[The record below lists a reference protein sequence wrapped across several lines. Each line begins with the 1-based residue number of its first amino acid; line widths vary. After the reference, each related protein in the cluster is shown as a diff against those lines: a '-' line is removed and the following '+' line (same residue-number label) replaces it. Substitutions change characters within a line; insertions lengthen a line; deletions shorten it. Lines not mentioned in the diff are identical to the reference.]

1 MDPFSTWGLDLIRA
15 LQNLG
20 TWLLTPMQAFT
31 FLGNEIF
38 FMVALP
44 LIFWCVNKALGRD
57 LALLLALANFFNGLV
72 KELCRLPRPFWVD
85 SRLALSAETSFG
97 LPSGH
102 AMNTTTLF
110 GYVATRLQRPWRWLP
125 IVIIL
130 LVSISRLY
138 LGMHFPGDV
147 LGGWV
152 LGALLLAGAIW
163 LRPRAAAW
171 LHGLPLGTHV
181 VLALAAALAVL
192 GLYTLVLALP
202 GGDRQTY
209 GLLLFAGAQ
218 EATREGSGT
227 LTGMFFGLWVGLV
240 VEARYVRFA
249 TAGPLWQRALRYLL
263 GMIGVVGLWAG
274 LKAIFPAEPYGAG
287 LALRAVRYALMML
300 WTTWFWPWLFMRIGL
315 GQSDAIGP
323 AGRR

>member
-1 MDPFSTWGLDLIRA
+1 MGADLIRA

-44 LIFWCVNKALGRD
+44 LVFWCVNKALGRD
-57 LALLLALANFFNGLV
+57 LVLLLALSNFFNGLV
-72 KELCRLPRPFWVD
+72 KGLCRLPRPFWID
-85 SRLALSAETSFG
+85 SRLALSSETSFG

-102 AMNTTTLF
+102 TMNTTILF
-110 GYVATRLQRPWRWLP
+110 GYITTRLRRAWRWLP

-130 LVSISRLY
+130 LVSVSRLY

-147 LGGWV
+147 LAGWA
-152 LGALLLAGAIW
+152 LGVLLLAGYIW
-163 LRPRAAAW
+163 LRPRATAW
-171 LHGLPLGTHV
+171 LRDLRLGTHIL
-181 VLALAAALAVL
+181 LALVAALVVW

-202 GGDRQTY
+202 GGDRQTF
-209 GLLLFAGAQ
+209 GLLFTGAQ
-218 EATREGSGT
+218 EAMREGSGT
-227 LTGMFFGLWVGLV
+227 LAGMFFGLWVGLV
-240 VEARYVRFA
+240 IEARYVRFA

-263 GMIGVVGLWAG
+263 GMVGVIGLWAG

-300 WTTWFWPWLFMRIGL
+300 WTAWFWPWLFVRIGL
-315 GQSDAIGP
+315 GTRETA
-323 AGRR
+323 